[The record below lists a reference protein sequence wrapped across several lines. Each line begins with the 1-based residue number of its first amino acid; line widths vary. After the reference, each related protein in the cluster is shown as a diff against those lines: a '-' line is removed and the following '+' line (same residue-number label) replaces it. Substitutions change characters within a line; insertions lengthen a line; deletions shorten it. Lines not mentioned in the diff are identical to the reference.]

1 MQIFEDWLDRMQ
13 KISQVKPLLLPNL
26 IKTGNNGIP
35 LKTIK
40 RPKEGKPLLKTK
52 KKKKKRFELNEDSA
66 WIWEKYETL
75 IASHKRACEPLQP
88 YFNTLNEFKEYI

>member
-1 MQIFEDWLDRMQ
+1 MQIFDDGLDRMQ

-52 KKKKKRFELNEDSA
+52 DE
-66 WIWEKYETL
+66 I
-75 IASHKRACEPLQP
+75 
-88 YFNTLNEFKEYI
+88 

>member
-52 KKKKKRFELNEDSA
+52 DEIEKRFELNEDST

-75 IASHKRACEPLQP
+75 IASLKRACEPLQP

>member
-1 MQIFEDWLDRMQ
+1 MCLNVCK
-13 KISQVKPLLLPNL
+13 KISQVEPLLLPNL

-52 KKKKKRFELNEDSA
+52 DEIKKRFELNEDST
-66 WIWEKYETL
+66 WIL
-75 IASHKRACEPLQP
+75 L
-88 YFNTLNEFKEYI
+88 KELRK

>member
-13 KISQVKPLLLPNL
+13 NISQVKPLLLPNL

-40 RPKEGKPLLKTK
+40 RPKEGKPLPKMK
-52 KKKKKRFELNEDSA
+52 DE
-66 WIWEKYETL
+66 I
-75 IASHKRACEPLQP
+75 
-88 YFNTLNEFKEYI
+88 

>member
-40 RPKEGKPLLKTK
+40 RPKESKPLLKTK
-52 KKKKKRFELNEDSA
+52 DE
-66 WIWEKYETL
+66 I
-75 IASHKRACEPLQP
+75 
-88 YFNTLNEFKEYI
+88 

>member
-1 MQIFEDWLDRMQ
+1 MQIFDDGLERMQ

-40 RPKEGKPLLKTK
+40 RSKWVNLYQ
-52 KKKKKRFELNEDSA
+52 KRRM
-66 WIWEKYETL
+66 K
-75 IASHKRACEPLQP
+75 
-88 YFNTLNEFKEYI
+88 